1 MDAIS
6 FEVEGDGSI
15 LPLDRG
21 EIVKAPRRFG
31 GLDRRGH
38 LSQTDAAGRLDQHG
52 DRKIPRTGQS

>member
-31 GLDRRGH
+31 GLNRRGAFLKPTH
-38 LSQTDAAGRLDQHG
+38 QVG
-52 DRKIPRTGQS
+52 